1 MLSIGTFAQIGQVT
15 HRMLRHWD
23 QAGLLVPAHTDPFNG
38 YRSYDPEQ
46 LERLHR
52 IVAMR
57 QLGFGIEDIASLL
70 ADGIDAEQLM
80 IMLQRRR
87 VEVEEEHRTAA
98 ARLADVERR
107 LHLIERE
114 TPMSS
119 VEIVKK
125 PLPSVQLAAR
135 QISAREQPELINLV
149 GPAFDAVAEIIGKV
163 CGTLETPIAVYSAG
177 EDGIEAII
185 GYAYSGPPEEGFEL
199 ITLPA
204 QDEAF
209 VGVHLGEIQGIGSS
223 WQALHEE
230 ILARGYEPSGPC
242 REFYLRAPESVQSQ
256 DFVVE
261 LQQPV
266 RSTGH

>member
-1 MLSIGTFAQIGQVT
+1 MHSIGAFAQIGQVT

-23 QAGLLVPAHTDPFNG
+23 QAGLLVPAHTDPFTG
-38 YRSYDPEQ
+38 YRSYDSEQ

-52 IVAMR
+52 IVALR
-57 QLGFGIEDIASLL
+57 QLGFGIEEIASML
-70 ADGIDAEQLM
+70 ADGLDAEQLAV
-80 IMLQRRR
+80 MLQRRR
-87 VEVEEEHRTAA
+87 AEVEEEHRTAA

-107 LHLIERE
+107 LHLIERQR
-114 TPMSS
+114 PMSNIE
-119 VEIVKK
+119 VIKK

-135 QISAREQPELINLV
+135 QISASEQPELINLV

-163 CGTLETPIAVYSAG
+163 GGALETPIAVYSAG

-185 GYAYSGPPEEGFEL
+185 GYAYSGQAEEGFEM

-209 VGVHLGEIQGIGSS
+209 VGVHLGEIQGIGNS

-230 ILARGYEPSGPC
+230 IIARGYEPSGPC

-266 RSTGH
+266 RVAKA